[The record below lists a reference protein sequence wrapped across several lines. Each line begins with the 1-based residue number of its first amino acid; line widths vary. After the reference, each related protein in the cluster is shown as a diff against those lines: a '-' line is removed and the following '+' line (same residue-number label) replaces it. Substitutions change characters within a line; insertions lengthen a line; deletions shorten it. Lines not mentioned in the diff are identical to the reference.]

1 MLFAVKY
8 EMRNRSEEKDKRLL
22 KLFTN
27 WSPPAGAEIKGHYA
41 NIDGSGGLLIQE
53 AESAAALAESTAPWG
68 AFMEISA
75 TAMVDIAD
83 VVPIYEKVY
92 AWRDTVG

>member
-1 MLFAVKY
+1 MLFAVRY
-8 EMRNRSEEKDKRLL
+8 EMKNRSEERDKRLL

-27 WSPPAGAEIKGHYA
+27 WSPPAEAEIKVHYA
-41 NIDGSGGLLIQE
+41 NIDGSGGLLLQE
-53 AESAAALAESTAPWG
+53 AESASALVESTAPWG
-68 AFMEISA
+68 AFMDITA

-92 AWRDTVG
+92 AWRGMVG

>member
-1 MLFAVKY
+1 ML
-8 EMRNRSEEKDKRLL
+8 
-22 KLFTN
+22 
-27 WSPPAGAEIKGHYA
+27 
-41 NIDGSGGLLIQE
+41 QE

-68 AFMEISA
+68 AFMDITA